1 MPYSI
6 VYSKRALRDL
16 RKIASSD
23 QIWIIEKLESIVDD
37 PFVHVKRLKNLPF
50 FSLRVGD
57 YRILLD
63 IQRKRLLI
71 LVLTAGHRKN
81 VYE

>member
-23 QIWIIEKLESIVDD
+23 QIRIIEKLESMVDD

-50 FSLRVGD
+50 FSMRVGD